1 MRLNPRACRRNKG
14 ALIMKLKI
22 CGLKT
27 LNDIDFV
34 NRANID
40 FAGFV
45 FAPSKQQITV
55 ETAKTLKSALNPNI
69 KAVGVFV
76 DESYEFI
83 KNLIDENIIDMVQFH
98 GDVEY
103 EMPCPTIRAFRMR
116 TADDIKPTNCDFA
129 LFDSYREGTRGST
142 GGMFDWR
149 LIDGYNAKPFFL
161 AGGINITNLRQAME
175 LNPYCIDISSG
186 AEDENGDKSLDK
198 ILKIKDVLNYE

>member
-1 MRLNPRACRRNKG
+1 
-14 ALIMKLKI
+14 MKLKI